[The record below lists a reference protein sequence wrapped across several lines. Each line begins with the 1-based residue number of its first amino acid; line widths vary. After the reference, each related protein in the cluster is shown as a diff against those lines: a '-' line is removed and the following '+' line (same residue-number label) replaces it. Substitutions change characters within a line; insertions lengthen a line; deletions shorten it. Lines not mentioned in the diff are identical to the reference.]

1 MSDFVTVPDNDD
13 DNTENTSSVNK
24 NNSFPDDILNITK
37 FPTFMMH
44 AVAEHFYT
52 TLKFKVFSTVSR
64 HNRPSGQDYMEYMV
78 AKMIQPYYPEAVS
91 EFKNASSFGRRIN
104 LSISGSTFFVPLKKY
119 IKGLY
124 VFINIS
130 STITDNSWRHMI
142 YTMTFVGRGHEKF
155 AERFNDTY
163 WAYYRG
169 DKNPSTKDVT
179 VTRIMNTGDDNCEC
193 IPSRSLSTVI
203 MNEDVKQSCFKT
215 LKRFSTESTC
225 KFYRNIGEP
234 WHYNLLLYGEPGT
247 GKTSFVTALASALEV
262 PLLKVDASYLSN
274 YGSPNSKLSSLLN
287 ISNGYGN
294 CVILIDEVDLYTYN
308 RQTTAISEERDQKQ
322 ALLSSLLDF
331 LDNVT
336 CGHIVVLCTNHIDR
350 LDPALIR
357 NGRINQKIEFGLW
370 NYAQFM
376 QKLKQTGITE
386 EEFLV
391 SAGDN
396 PYSTVIDD
404 VERFY
409 PSTVSDICKKISIEK
424 FWNQNKN

>member
-1 MSDFVTVPDNDD
+1 MSDYITKTDD
-13 DNTENTSSVNK
+13 DDEETKGSSSVNR

-52 TLKFKVFSTVSR
+52 TLKFKIFCTVSR
-64 HNRPSGQDYMEYMV
+64 HNRPTGQDYMEYMV

-91 EFKNASSFGRRIN
+91 EFKNASTFGRRIN
-104 LSISGSTFFVPLKKY
+104 LSISGTTFFVPLKKY

-124 VFINIS
+124 VFISLS
-130 STITDNSWRHMI
+130 SEITDRSWRNVT

-179 VTRIMNTGDDNCEC
+179 VTRIMNTGDDNCEY
-193 IPSRSLSTVI
+193 IPARDLSTVI
-203 MNEDVKQSCFKT
+203 MDEETKISVLNT
-215 LKRFSTESTC
+215 LKRFSSDCTRE
-225 KFYRNIGEP
+225 FYRGIGEP

-247 GKTSFVTALASALEV
+247 GKTSFVTALASVLEV

-274 YGSPNSKLSSLLN
+274 YGSTNSKLSSLLN

-294 CVILIDEVDLYTYN
+294 CIILIDEVDLYTYN
-308 RQTTAISEERDQKQ
+308 RQTTMISDERDQKQ

-336 CGHIVVLCTNHIDR
+336 CGHIVVLCTNHIGR

-357 NGRINQKIEFGLW
+357 NGRINQKIKFDLW
-370 NYAQFM
+370 NYAQFS
-376 QKLKQTGITE
+376 QKLKQNHITE
-386 EEFLV
+386 EEFLAA
-391 SAGDN
+391 AGDN
-396 PYSTVIDD
+396 QYSTVVDD
-404 VERFY
+404 VEKFY
-409 PSTVSDICKKISIEK
+409 PSTVSDICKTISIER
-424 FWNQNKN
+424 FWNQDKN